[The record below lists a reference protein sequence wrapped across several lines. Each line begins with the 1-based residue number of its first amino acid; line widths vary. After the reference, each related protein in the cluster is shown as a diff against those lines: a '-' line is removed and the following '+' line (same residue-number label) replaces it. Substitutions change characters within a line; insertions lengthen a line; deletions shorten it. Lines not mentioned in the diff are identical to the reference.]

1 MYSERLRLLMLLPIL
16 LPMLLLGLSTSA
28 TAATPT
34 TEMIKFKL
42 TPDTCVALQQGRL
55 CYATIN
61 IQWQTDKPQDVCLHA
76 GTEKLQCWQAS
87 SAGHLRYEFVAT
99 DSQPLQLINADGI
112 LAESVIKVNWVQ
124 KNPKVK
130 RHWRLF

>member
-1 MYSERLRLLMLLPIL
+1 MYSERLLLLIL
-16 LPMLLLGLSTSA
+16 LQGLSTHAAAA
-28 TAATPT
+28 TAPT
-34 TEMIKFKL
+34 TAAVQFKL

-61 IQWQTDKPQDVCLHA
+61 IQWQTSQPLDVCLHA

-87 SAGHLRYEFVAT
+87 STGRLRYEFVAT
-99 DSQPLQLINADGI
+99 DSQQLQLIGADGV
-112 LAESVIKVNWVQ
+112 LAAAVVKVNWVQ